1 MKKYLKLT
9 LKIIISTSLIGYLL
23 LSTDISKV
31 LDILFRVNPF
41 YFFVASILIIV
52 NYVFSSFRWR
62 YLVLDSKISIIYMIK
77 LYFIGSFFNNFLPTS
92 IGGDAYKIM
101 KLGEKL
107 GSKTNS
113 FTATFLERFIGM
125 IALLVISLY
134 GYLTFSNLNI
144 MSFLMVFILVILS
157 FFAYLIFYPK
167 FTFKPKLLL
176 KLFDVLDKIHAS
188 FMRYKKEPMLLGYS
202 FLASL
207 VVQMSAI
214 FTQYYIFKSLEV
226 TLPVDFSLFAFP
238 IIFLS
243 GYAIPSLNGIGSQEV
258 LYTSFFSTIGVAA
271 GICIAASFLY
281 HISRLVVSLIGGLLY
296 LNEK

>member
-1 MKKYLKLT
+1 MKNYLKLT
-9 LKIIISTSLIGYLL
+9 LKIIISTSLIAYLL
-23 LSTDISKV
+23 LSTDLSKV
-31 LDILFRVNPF
+31 LDILFRVNPL
-41 YFFVASILIIV
+41 YFGVASLLIIV
-52 NYVFSSFRWR
+52 NYVFSSFRWK
-62 YLVLDSKISIIYMIK
+62 YLVLDSKISIMYMIK

-101 KLGEKL
+101 KLGEKI

-144 MSFLMVFILVILS
+144 MSFLTVFLLIILS
-157 FFAYLIFYPK
+157 LFAFLIFYPK
-167 FTFKPKLLL
+167 FTFKPKLML
-176 KLFDVLDKIHAS
+176 KVFNVLDKIHSS

-214 FTQYYIFKSLEV
+214 FTQYFVFKALDV
-226 TLPVDFSLFAFP
+226 TLPIDFSLFAFP

-243 GYAIPSLNGIGSQEV
+243 GYAIPSVNGIGSQEV
-258 LYTSFFSTIGVAA
+258 LYTTFFSSIGVAA
-271 GICIAASFLY
+271 SLCIASSFLY
-281 HISRLVVSLIGGLLY
+281 HISRLVVSLIGGILY

>member
-9 LKIIISTSLIGYLL
+9 LKIIISASLIGYLL
-23 LSTDISKV
+23 LSTDLSKV
-31 LDILFRVNPF
+31 IDTLIKVNPF
-41 YFFVASILIIV
+41 YFIVASLLIII
-52 NYVFSSFRWR
+52 NYIFSSVRWR
-62 YLVLDSKISIIYMIK
+62 YLVLDSKVSIIYMIK

-92 IGGDAYKIM
+92 IGGDAYKIL
-101 KLGEKL
+101 KLGEKI

-125 IALLVISLY
+125 IALLVIAIY

-144 MSFLMVFILVILS
+144 MNFLIVFLLVILS
-157 FFAYLIFYPK
+157 FFGFLVFYPK

-176 KLFDVLDKIHAS
+176 KIFNILDKIHDS
-188 FMRYKKEPMLLGYS
+188 FMRYKKEPLLLGYS

-214 FTQYYIFKSLEV
+214 FTQYYIFKALDV

-243 GYAIPSLNGIGSQEV
+243 GYAIPSVNGIGSQEV
-258 LYTSFFSTIGVAA
+258 LYTSFFSSIGVAA
-271 GICIAASFLY
+271 SICIASSFLY
-281 HISRLVVSLIGGLLY
+281 HISRLVVSFIGGILY